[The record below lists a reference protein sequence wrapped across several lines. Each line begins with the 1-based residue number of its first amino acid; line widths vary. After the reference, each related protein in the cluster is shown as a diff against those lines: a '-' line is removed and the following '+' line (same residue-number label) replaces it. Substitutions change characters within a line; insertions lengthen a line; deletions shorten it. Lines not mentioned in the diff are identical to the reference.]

1 MKLPL
6 PERIP
11 VSEICRGM
19 GLPSHAEPDEATLA
33 LAEKAAALVLESAQ
47 PRMIWRQLP
56 LAWDGDSPRI
66 AAELPLEGRDI
77 RLHLAG
83 CDGCVL
89 LAVTLGPG
97 TDLLLRRLS
106 AGGMDLAVAADAAAS
121 VLIEQC
127 ADEAERQ
134 IRDGLP
140 PDRYM
145 TGRYSPGYGDL
156 TIQIQGRLVD
166 AVNAQRQIGLAVTSN
181 GILTPRK
188 SITALLG
195 VADHPVKGHLAGC
208 ASCALR
214 EICKY
219 RKEGKTCAGN

>member
-1 MKLPL
+1 
-6 PERIP
+6 
-11 VSEICRGM
+11 
-19 GLPSHAEPDEATLA
+19 
-33 LAEKAAALVLESAQ
+33 
-47 PRMIWRQLP
+47 
-56 LAWDGDSPRI
+56 
-66 AAELPLEGRDI
+66 
-77 RLHLAG
+77 
-83 CDGCVL
+83 
-89 LAVTLGPG
+89 
-97 TDLLLRRLS
+97 
-106 AGGMDLAVAADAAAS
+106 MDLAVAADAAAS

-166 AVNAQRQIGLAVTSN
+166 AVNAQRQIGLDVTSN